1 VKSSWW
7 RRAEGFTLLEVMV
20 ALAIIAL
27 TLVTYLHSQ
36 HLSTALLNESAN
48 MTTATLLAKSRM
60 VALER
65 GGVPTVEER
74 EGTFEEEE
82 YAAFR
87 WKERVVPT
95 LFTEILE
102 VQVEVSWDDNR
113 GRRAVTLAN
122 LLIR

>member
-1 VKSSWW
+1 MKRQW
-7 RRAEGFTLLEVMV
+7 RRPAEGFTLLEVMV
-20 ALAIIAL
+20 ALSIIAL

-36 HLSTALLNESAN
+36 HLSTSLLNESAN
-48 MTTATLLAKSRM
+48 MTTATLLAKTRM
-60 VALER
+60 VALES
-65 GGVPTVEER
+65 GGVPTGEEQ
-74 EGTFEEEE
+74 EGTFEEEQ

-95 LFTEILE
+95 LFKEIQE

-113 GRRAVTLAN
+113 GRRSVTLAT

>member
-1 VKSSWW
+1 
-7 RRAEGFTLLEVMV
+7 M

-36 HLSTALLNESAN
+36 HLSTALLTESAN

-65 GGVPTVEER
+65 GEVPTEEER
-74 EGTFEEEE
+74 EGTFEEEQ

-95 LFTEILE
+95 LFKEILE